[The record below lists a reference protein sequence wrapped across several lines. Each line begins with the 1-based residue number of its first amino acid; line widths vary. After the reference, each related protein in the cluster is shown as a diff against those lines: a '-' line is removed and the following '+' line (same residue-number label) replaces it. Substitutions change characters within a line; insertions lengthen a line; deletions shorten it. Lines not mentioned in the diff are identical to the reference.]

1 MKLETL
7 PVLGVKQ
14 EQQELLSNSEKL
26 REKSHIF
33 ACPTVPQ
40 GFNNT
45 RYQNKVTVKVTYDDN
60 EMSIETLA
68 F

>member
-1 MKLETL
+1 MKLDLWVSSKNNKNYFPTL
-7 PVLGVKQ
+7 KSCVKKVIFLRV
-14 EQQELLSNSEKL
+14 LLSLKG
-26 REKSHIF
+26 
-33 ACPTVPQ
+33 Q